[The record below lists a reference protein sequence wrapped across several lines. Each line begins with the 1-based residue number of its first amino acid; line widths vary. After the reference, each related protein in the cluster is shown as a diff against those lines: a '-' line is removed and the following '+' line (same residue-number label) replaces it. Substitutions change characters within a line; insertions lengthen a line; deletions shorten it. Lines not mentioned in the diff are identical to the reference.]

1 MKLTRRKYII
11 IIYFVRGQLLGPV
24 LLLRDSFS
32 LSSQQSLPTVPL
44 WRPIRMSTISIHRNK
59 EEVYTR
65 PSQVAQ
71 SSRRRRSRWY
81 KYSKSYASNP
91 SIHPSLGGDNVTK
104 PLSLSLLS
112 CCCRSKSVKRRARAM
127 CSCEQRG
134 NVFVVNSHRP
144 SVRVPFKIFV
154 FFFFIYFWTER
165 REREDNL
172 WRHPPRKVFFELNE
186 MNNING
192 MKHQREREWES
203 TYLIIHSQKSGGRQM
218 DGRRCCNWETL
229 AIGSKDHP
237 RLIFF
242 SYISLSR
249 AESKT

>member
-1 MKLTRRKYII
+1 MKLTRRKDII

-24 LLLRDSFS
+24 LLLRDLFS

-154 FFFFIYFWTER
+154 FFFFYLF
-165 REREDNL
+165 
-172 WRHPPRKVFFELNE
+172 LN
-186 MNNING
+186 G
-192 MKHQREREWES
+192 TQRERGQFVTS
-203 TYLIIHSQKSGGRQM
+203 PSPKSVFRVKW
-218 DGRRCCNWETL
+218 NE
-229 AIGSKDHP
+229 
-237 RLIFF
+237 
-242 SYISLSR
+242 
-249 AESKT
+249 